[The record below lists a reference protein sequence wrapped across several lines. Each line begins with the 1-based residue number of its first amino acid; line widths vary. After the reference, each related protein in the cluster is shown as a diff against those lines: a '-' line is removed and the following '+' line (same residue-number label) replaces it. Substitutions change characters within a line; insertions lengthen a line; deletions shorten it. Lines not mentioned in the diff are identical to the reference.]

1 MSDAGLLKRDIL
13 RLAEQEERLR
23 FKRFDRE
30 AAWELG
36 CRIRALCQSRG
47 VSLAIE
53 VRLARQSI
61 FWCSMPGTSGVNENW
76 VRRKRNTVELFERS
90 SYAVGR
96 ELERDAETLE
106 ARMSVSTREFASF
119 GGGFPILLAGVGCVG
134 SVTVS
139 GIPQRQ
145 DHALVIEALAGMCG
159 VPPCDVALNAV

>member
-1 MSDAGLLKRDIL
+1 MSEAGLLERDIL

-23 FKRFDRE
+23 FERFDRE

-61 FWCSMPGTSGVNENW
+61 FWCSMSGTSGVNEDW

-106 ARMSVSTREFASF
+106 AKMGLSIREYASF
-119 GGGFPILLAGVGCVG
+119 GGGFPIIVAGIGCVG

-139 GIPQRQ
+139 GAPQRE
-145 DHALVIEALAGMCG
+145 DHALVIEALAVMCG
-159 VPPCDVALNAV
+159 VPLPDVVLDQA

>member
-1 MSDAGLLKRDIL
+1 MSEAGLLERDIL

-23 FKRFDRE
+23 FERFDRE

-61 FWCSMPGTSGVNENW
+61 FWCSMPGTSGVNEDW

-96 ELERDAETLE
+96 ELERDTETLE
-106 ARMSVSTREFASF
+106 AKMGLSRREFASF
-119 GGGFPILLAGVGCVG
+119 GGGFPILVAGVGCVG

-139 GIPQRQ
+139 GAPQRQ
-145 DHALVIEALAGMCG
+145 DHELVIEALAAMCG
-159 VPPCDVALNAV
+159 VPLSDVVLDLD

>member
-1 MSDAGLLKRDIL
+1 MSEAGLLERDIL

-23 FKRFDRE
+23 FERFDRE

-61 FWCSMPGTSGVNENW
+61 FWCSMPGTSGVNEDW

-106 ARMSVSTREFASF
+106 AKMGLSIREYASF
-119 GGGFPILLAGVGCVG
+119 GGGFPIIVAGIGCVG

-139 GIPQRQ
+139 GAPQRE
-145 DHALVIEALAGMCG
+145 DHALVIEALAVMCG
-159 VPPCDVALNAV
+159 VPLPDVVLDQA